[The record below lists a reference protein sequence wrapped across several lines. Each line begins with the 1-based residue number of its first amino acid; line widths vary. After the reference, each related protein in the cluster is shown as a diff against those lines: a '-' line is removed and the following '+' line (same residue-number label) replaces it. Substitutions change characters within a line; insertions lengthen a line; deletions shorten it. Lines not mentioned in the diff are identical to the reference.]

1 MHSFSNPEYEAKHIS
16 RKKSS
21 KKKKKKIATFFFQI
35 GDFIKIQ
42 LSDGDIYL
50 PDFIYIV

>member
-1 MHSFSNPEYEAKHIS
+1 MKQIIFQE
-16 RKKSS
+16 RKF
-21 KKKKKKIATFFFQI
+21 ATFFFQI